1 MVAFI
6 KVYPVTCDIDETS
19 AKHKFHSNNRFHVT
33 RGKQWF
39 VDGQLKFPEIK
50 DPIPDLLYRTLFGP
64 CVAHNGRVLAN
75 DNLTVRHAFWRL
87 TRARRPTP
95 ERLAIGFPGS
105 LDDFCDGYDQLL
117 ADEQE
122 NFVNTHTS
130 FLDMLTTLYAPHIQY
145 FKGTEEECSD
155 HVGDPHDKRILR
167 LKCWGELN
175 DDGDRFGYVWVKHVL
190 YKFKKDEI
198 AKFDKEGRMIGD
210 LGIAA
215 SLQGF
220 VLTSLLKKAMAES
233 PIFVFGGRLQ
243 FCSSP
248 RQSDLDNVFRT
259 LLRPVYKF
267 EMFYYS
273 DDSCFSFT
281 HHNITY
287 SYNLD
292 ISKCDS
298 SHRHKM
304 FDALKALCSSNS
316 EALACMSVLVAQ
328 LELPIKIRSVGHEKG
343 VKGPTVCGTF
353 DGPTLYSGSTV
364 TTVINNLANIF
375 IGYLLGEA
383 ISKLED
389 RPYTVE
395 ELASIFTLCV
405 EKSGYII
412 TGLSADEICQRPV
425 DLQFL
430 KHSPAMSTAGIYR
443 ALKNFGVLLRAS
455 GSCKTDLP
463 VDRQLTITQ
472 RARAFQRGLIHG
484 TYPRTSCSILTTML
498 QATSGPEANASF
510 LRLASLQLS
519 YFSQER
525 ENERQKGE
533 PRTNPNIPLDD
544 EVIEFA
550 PEAILERY
558 CLDEEEVAAFNV
570 FITTSTGQHTA
581 HSFVT
586 KILGKDYS
594 LSTQFTIV

>member
-1 MVAFI
+1 MS
-6 KVYPVTCDIDETS
+6 CDIDETS
-19 AKHKFHSNNRFHVT
+19 EKHLFHSNNRFNVT
-33 RGKQWF
+33 RGKKWF
-39 VDGQLKFPEIK
+39 VDGQLKFPEITPRPK
-50 DPIPDLLYRTLFGP
+50 RDLLYRTLFGP

-75 DNLTVRHAFWRL
+75 DNISVRHAFWRL

-95 ERLAIGFPGS
+95 ERLSLGYPGT
-105 LDDFCDGYDQLL
+105 LDDFCDGYDELL

-122 NFVNTHTS
+122 NFVNTHTP
-130 FLDMLTTLYAPHIQY
+130 FIDKLTRLYAPHIQY

-155 HVGDPHDKRILR
+155 HVDDPHEKRLLR
-167 LKCWGELN
+167 LKTWTDLN
-175 DDGDRFGYVWVKHVL
+175 ANGHRFRPLWVKHVL

-198 AKFDKEGRMIGD
+198 AKFGKEGRMIGD

-220 VLTSLLKKAMAES
+220 VLTSLIKEAMSLS

-248 RQSDLDNVFRT
+248 RQADLDNAFHT

-298 SHRHKM
+298 SHRYKM
-304 FDALKALCSSNS
+304 FDALKALCSSNTA
-316 EALACMSVLVAQ
+316 ALECMSELVAQ

-343 VKGPTVCGTF
+343 EKGPTVQGTF
-353 DGPTLYSGSTV
+353 DGPTLYSGSTA
-364 TTVINNLANIF
+364 TTIINNLANIF
-375 IGYLLGEA
+375 IGYLMGEA

-412 TGLSADEICQRPV
+412 TGLSPEEICQRPV

-430 KHSPAMSTAGIYR
+430 KHSPALSSTGEYR
-443 ALKNFGVLLRAS
+443 ALKNLGVLLRAS
-455 GSCKTDLP
+455 GSCKGDLP
-463 VDRQLTITQ
+463 VDKSLTTLQ

-484 TYPRTSCSILTTML
+484 TYPRTSCPIFTTML
-498 QATSGPEANASF
+498 LATAGPEANASF
-510 LRLASLQLS
+510 QRLASLQLS

-525 ENERQKGE
+525 ENEREKGR
-533 PRTNPNIPLDD
+533 PRTNPHTIPD
-544 EVIEFA
+544 
-550 PEAILERY
+550 PEIITFSSEAVLERY
-558 CLDEEEVAAFNV
+558 SLDPDEVAAFNI
-570 FITTSTGQHTA
+570 FTTTTTTQHTA

-586 KILGKDYS
+586 KILGKDYA
-594 LSTQFTIV
+594 LSTEFTDVH

>member
-6 KVYPVTCDIDETS
+6 KVFPVSCDIDES
-19 AKHKFHSNNRFHVT
+19 CAKHTFHSNNRFRVI

-39 VDGQLKFPEIK
+39 VDGQLKFPEIAR
-50 DPIPDLLYRTLFGP
+50 PVPDLLYRTLFGP

-75 DNLTVRHAFWRL
+75 DNISVRHAFWRL

-95 ERLAIGFPGS
+95 ERLSIGFPGA
-105 LDDFCDGYDQLL
+105 LDVFCDGYDQLL

-122 NFVNTHTS
+122 NFVNTHTP
-130 FLDMLTTLYAPHIQY
+130 FIDMLTTLYAPYIQY

-155 HVGDPHDKRILR
+155 HVDDPHDKRLLR
-167 LKCWGELN
+167 LKTWTDLN
-175 DDGDRFGYVWVKHVL
+175 VDGGRFGFLWVDHVL

-210 LGIAA
+210 LGVAA

-220 VLTSLLKKAMAES
+220 VLTSLLKEAMSNA

-248 RQSDLDNVFRT
+248 RQRDLDNAFHT

-281 HHNITY
+281 HHNVTY

-298 SHRHKM
+298 SHRYKM
-304 FDALKALCSSNS
+304 FDTLKALCSSNP
-316 EALACMSVLVAQ
+316 AAFDCMSSLVAQ
-328 LELPIKIRSVGHEKG
+328 LELPIEIRSVGHEKG
-343 VKGPTVCGTF
+343 EKPPSVWGTF

-364 TTVINNLANIF
+364 TTVVNNLANIF
-375 IGYLLGEA
+375 IGYLIGEA
-383 ISKLED
+383 ISKLHD
-389 RPYTVE
+389 RPYSVE

-412 TGLSADEICQRPV
+412 TGLSPQEICQRPV

-430 KHSPAMSTAGIYR
+430 KHSPAMSTTGQYR
-443 ALKNFGVLLRAS
+443 ALKNLGVLLRAS
-455 GSCKTDLP
+455 GSCKGDLP
-463 VDRQLTITQ
+463 VDKSLTTLE

-484 TYPRTSCSILTTML
+484 TYPRTSCPIFTTML
-498 QATSGPEANASF
+498 LATSGPEANSSF
-510 LRLASLQLS
+510 QRLASLQLS

-525 ENERQKGE
+525 ENEREKGR

-544 EVIEFA
+544 EIIVFT
-550 PEAILERY
+550 PESVLERY
-558 CLDEEEVAAFNV
+558 SLDADEVAAFNV
-570 FITTSTGQHTA
+570 FTTTTTTQHTA

-586 KILGKDYS
+586 KILGKDYA
-594 LSTQFTIV
+594 LATQFTVV